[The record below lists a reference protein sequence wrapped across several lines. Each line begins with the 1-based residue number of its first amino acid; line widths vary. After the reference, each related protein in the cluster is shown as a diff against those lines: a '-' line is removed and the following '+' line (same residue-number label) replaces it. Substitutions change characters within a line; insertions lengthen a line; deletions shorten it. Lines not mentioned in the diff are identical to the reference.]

1 MRAPR
6 SPRARVPPVRMVI
19 ARCSATYSGRLSSTL
34 ASGVRLIMVK
44 ADGCVALHADIGAY
58 KPLNWMNA
66 PNTVTE
72 HDDRWVVTN
81 PAGERLEI
89 VLEEVIQDLIV
100 ELDTERGLTMDG
112 IERELQALLADHPD
126 HIEVGLTTVTREFR
140 TDIGPVDILCRDA
153 DGASVAVEIKRIGEI
168 DGVEQLTR
176 YLERMQRDPE
186 LAPVRG
192 ILAATTIKPQAR
204 VLAESRG
211 IGWVEV
217 DLAVLRGEEELAP
230 RLFAL

>member
-1 MRAPR
+1 
-6 SPRARVPPVRMVI
+6 MVI
-19 ARCSATYSGRLSSTL
+19 ARCSATYQGRLSSTL

-72 HDDRWVVTN
+72 LDDRWVVTN

-89 VLEEVIQDLIV
+89 LLEEIIHDLV
-100 ELDTERGLTMDG
+100 VPLDTERGLTMDG
-112 IERELQALLADHPD
+112 VERELQQLLAEHPD
-126 HIEVGLTTVTREFR
+126 HIEVGLTTIVREFR

-153 DGASVAVEIKRIGEI
+153 SGGSVAVEIKRIGEI

-186 LAPVRG
+186 LVPVRG
-192 ILAATTIKPQAR
+192 ILAATTVRPQAR

-217 DLAVLRGEEELAP
+217 DLASLRGEEDPTP

>member
-1 MRAPR
+1 
-6 SPRARVPPVRMVI
+6 MVI
-19 ARCSATYSGRLSSTL
+19 ARCTATYSGRLSSTL

-44 ADGCVALHADIGAY
+44 ADGCVAIHADIGAY

-72 HDDRWVVTN
+72 LEDRWVVTN
-81 PAGERLEI
+81 PSGERLEI
-89 VLEEVIQDLIV
+89 VLEEVIEDLRV
-100 ELDTERGLTMDG
+100 SLDTERGLTMDG
-112 IERELQALLADHPD
+112 IERELQLLLADHPD
-126 HIEVGLTTVTREFR
+126 HIERGLTTVTREFR
-140 TDIGPVDILCRDA
+140 TDIGPVDILCRDG
-153 DGASVAVEIKRIGEI
+153 DGRSVAVEIKRIGEI

-192 ILAATTIKPQAR
+192 ILAATTVKPQAR

-217 DLAVLRGEEELAP
+217 DLALLRGEEELAP
-230 RLFAL
+230 RLFPI

>member
-1 MRAPR
+1 ML
-6 SPRARVPPVRMVI
+6 I

-34 ASGVRLIMVK
+34 ASGVRLVMIK

-66 PNTVTE
+66 PNVVTE
-72 HDDRWVVTN
+72 LEDRWIVTN

-89 VLEEVIQDLIV
+89 VLEEIIEDISV

-112 IERELQALLADHPD
+112 VERELQALLADHPE
-126 HIEVGLTTVTREFR
+126 HIEVGLTTITREFR

-153 DGASVAVEIKRIGEI
+153 LGASVAVEIKRIGEI

-192 ILAATTIKPQAR
+192 ILAATVVKPQAR
-204 VLAESRG
+204 VLATSRG
-211 IGWVEV
+211 IAWVEV
-217 DLAVLRGEEELAP
+217 DVALLRGEEELAP
-230 RLFAL
+230 RLFAP

>member
-1 MRAPR
+1 
-6 SPRARVPPVRMVI
+6 MVI

-34 ASGVRLIMVK
+34 TSGVRLIMVK
-44 ADGCVALHADIGAY
+44 ADGCVAIHADIGAY

-72 HDDRWVVTN
+72 LEDRWVVTN

-89 VLEEVIQDLIV
+89 LLEEVIEDLHV
-100 ELDTERGLTMDG
+100 PLDTERGLTMDG
-112 IERELQALLADHPD
+112 IERELQLLLADHPD
-126 HIEVGLTTVTREFR
+126 HIEQGLTTVTREFR
-140 TDIGPVDILCRDA
+140 TDIGPVDILCRDE
-153 DGASVAVEIKRIGEI
+153 DGGSVAVEIKRIGEI

-176 YLERMQRDPE
+176 YLERMQRDPQ

-192 ILAATTIKPQAR
+192 ILAATTVKPQAR

-217 DLAVLRGEEELAP
+217 DLALLRGEEELAP

>member
-1 MRAPR
+1 
-6 SPRARVPPVRMVI
+6 VRILI
-19 ARCSATYSGRLSSTL
+19 ARCSATYSGRLSSSLT
-34 ASGVRLIMVK
+34 SGVRLVMVK
-44 ADGCVALHADIGAY
+44 ADGCVAVHADIGAY

-72 HDDRWVVTN
+72 LEDRWIVTN
-81 PAGERLEI
+81 PGGERLEI
-89 VLEEVIQDLIV
+89 LLEEVLQDLTV

-112 IERELQALLADHPD
+112 VERELQGLLADHPD
-126 HIEVGLTTVTREFR
+126 HIESGLTTVTREFR
-140 TDIGPVDILCRDA
+140 TDIGPVDILCRAA
-153 DGASVAVEIKRIGEI
+153 DGASVAVEVKRIGEI

-192 ILAATTIKPQAR
+192 ILVATVVKPQAR

-217 DLAVLRGEEELAP
+217 DLPGLRGEEELAP

>member
-1 MRAPR
+1 
-6 SPRARVPPVRMVI
+6 MVI

-34 ASGVRLIMVK
+34 ASGMRLIMVK
-44 ADGCVALHADIGAY
+44 ADGCVAIHADIGAY

-72 HDDRWVVTN
+72 LEDRWVVTN
-81 PAGERLEI
+81 PSGERLEI
-89 VLEEVIQDLIV
+89 VLEEVIEDLRV
-100 ELDTERGLTMDG
+100 SLDTERGLTMDG
-112 IERELQALLADHPD
+112 IERELQLLLADHPD
-126 HIEVGLTTVTREFR
+126 HIERGLTTVTREFR
-140 TDIGPVDILCRDA
+140 TDIGPVDILCRDG
-153 DGASVAVEIKRIGEI
+153 DGRSVAVEIKRIGEI

-192 ILAATTIKPQAR
+192 ILAATTVKPQAR

-217 DLAVLRGEEELAP
+217 DLALLRGEEGLAP
-230 RLFAL
+230 RLFPI

>member
-1 MRAPR
+1 
-6 SPRARVPPVRMVI
+6 MVI

-44 ADGCVALHADIGAY
+44 ADGCVAIHADIGAY

-72 HDDRWVVTN
+72 VDDRWVVTN
-81 PAGERLEI
+81 PSGERLEI
-89 VLEEVIQDLIV
+89 VLEEVIEDLRV
-100 ELDTERGLTMDG
+100 PLDIERGLTMDG
-112 IERELQALLADHPD
+112 IERELQLLLADHP
-126 HIEVGLTTVTREFR
+126 HHLERGLTTVTREFR
-140 TDIGPVDILCRDA
+140 TDIGPVDILCRDE

-192 ILAATTIKPQAR
+192 ILAATIVRPQAR

-217 DLAVLRGEEELAP
+217 DLALLRGEEELAP

>member
-1 MRAPR
+1 
-6 SPRARVPPVRMVI
+6 MVI

-34 ASGVRLIMVK
+34 ASGMRLIMVK
-44 ADGCVALHADIGAY
+44 ADGCVAIHADIGAY

-72 HDDRWVVTN
+72 LEDRWVVTN
-81 PAGERLEI
+81 PSGERLEI
-89 VLEEVIQDLIV
+89 VLEEVIEDLRV
-100 ELDTERGLTMDG
+100 SLDTERGLTMNG
-112 IERELQALLADHPD
+112 IERELQLLLADHPD
-126 HIEVGLTTVTREFR
+126 HIERGLTTVTREFR
-140 TDIGPVDILCRDA
+140 TDIGPVDILCRDG
-153 DGASVAVEIKRIGEI
+153 DGRSVAVEIKRIGEI

-192 ILAATTIKPQAR
+192 ILAATTVKPQAR

-217 DLAVLRGEEELAP
+217 DLALLRGEEELAP
-230 RLFAL
+230 RLFPI

>member
-1 MRAPR
+1 
-6 SPRARVPPVRMVI
+6 MVI

-34 ASGVRLIMVK
+34 ASGMRLIMVK
-44 ADGCVALHADIGAY
+44 ADGCVAIHADIGAY

-72 HDDRWVVTN
+72 LEDRWVVTN
-81 PAGERLEI
+81 PSGERLEI
-89 VLEEVIQDLIV
+89 VLEEVMEDLRV
-100 ELDTERGLTMDG
+100 SLDTERGLTMDG
-112 IERELQALLADHPD
+112 IERELQLLLADHPD
-126 HIEVGLTTVTREFR
+126 HIEHGLTTVTREFR
-140 TDIGPVDILCRDA
+140 TDIGPVDILCRDG
-153 DGASVAVEIKRIGEI
+153 DGRSVAVEIKRIGEI

-192 ILAATTIKPQAR
+192 ILAATTVKPQAR

-217 DLAVLRGEEELAP
+217 DLALLRGEEELAP
-230 RLFAL
+230 RLFPI

>member
-1 MRAPR
+1 
-6 SPRARVPPVRMVI
+6 MVI
-19 ARCSATYSGRLSSTL
+19 ARCTATYSGRLSSTL

-44 ADGCVALHADIGAY
+44 ADGCVAIHADIGAY

-72 HDDRWVVTN
+72 LEDRWVVTN
-81 PAGERLEI
+81 PSGERLEI
-89 VLEEVIQDLIV
+89 VLEEVMEDLRV
-100 ELDTERGLTMDG
+100 SLDTERGLTMDG
-112 IERELQALLADHPD
+112 IERELQLLLADHPD
-126 HIEVGLTTVTREFR
+126 HIERGLTTVTREFR
-140 TDIGPVDILCRDA
+140 TDIGPVDILCRDG
-153 DGASVAVEIKRIGEI
+153 DGRSVAVEIKRIGEI

-186 LAPVRG
+186 LTPVRG
-192 ILAATTIKPQAR
+192 ILAATTVKPQAR

-217 DLAVLRGEEELAP
+217 DLALLRGEEELAP
-230 RLFAL
+230 RLFPI

>member
-1 MRAPR
+1 ML
-6 SPRARVPPVRMVI
+6 I
-19 ARCSATYSGRLSSTL
+19 ARCSATYSGRLASTL

-44 ADGCVALHADIGAY
+44 ADGCVAVHADVGAY

-72 HDDRWVVTN
+72 LEDRWIVTN

-89 VLEEVIQDLIV
+89 LLEEVLEDLVV

-126 HIEVGLTTVTREFR
+126 HIEPGLTTVTREFR
-140 TDIGPVDILCRDA
+140 TDIGPVDILCRDP
-153 DGASVAVEIKRIGEI
+153 DGASVAVEVKRIGEI
-168 DGVEQLTR
+168 DGVEQLSR
-176 YLERMQRDPE
+176 YLDRMQRDPE

-192 ILAATTIKPQAR
+192 ILVATTIRPQAR

-211 IGWVEV
+211 IAWTEV

-230 RLFAL
+230 RLFAI

>member
-1 MRAPR
+1 
-6 SPRARVPPVRMVI
+6 VRLVI
-19 ARCSATYSGRLSSTL
+19 ARCSATYSGRLASTL
-34 ASGVRLIMVK
+34 ASGVRLILVK
-44 ADGCVALHADIGAY
+44 ADGCVAVHADVGAY

-72 HDDRWVVTN
+72 SEDRWVVTN

-89 VLEEVIQDLIV
+89 HFEEVLQDVRV

-112 IERELQALLADHPD
+112 VERELQELLADHPE
-126 HIEVGLTTVTREFR
+126 HIEPGLRTVTREFR
-140 TDIGPVDILCRDA
+140 TDIGPVDLLCRGV
-153 DGASVAVEIKRIGEI
+153 DGTSVAVEIKRVGEI

-176 YLERMQRDPE
+176 YLERLARDPE
-186 LAPVRG
+186 LSGVRG
-192 ILAATTIKPQAR
+192 ILVATAVRPQAR

-211 IGWVEV
+211 MGWVEV
-217 DLAVLRGEEELAP
+217 DLPTLRGEDELAP

>member
-1 MRAPR
+1 
-6 SPRARVPPVRMVI
+6 MVI
-19 ARCSATYSGRLSSTL
+19 ARCSATYQGRLSSTL

-72 HDDRWVVTN
+72 LDDRWVVTN

-89 VLEEVIQDLIV
+89 LLEEVIQDLV
-100 ELDTERGLTMDG
+100 VPLDTERGLTMDG
-112 IERELQALLADHPD
+112 VERELQQLLAEHPD
-126 HIEVGLTTVTREFR
+126 HIEVGLTTIVREFR

-153 DGASVAVEIKRIGEI
+153 SGGSVAVEIKRIGEI

-186 LAPVRG
+186 LVPVRG
-192 ILAATTIKPQAR
+192 ILAATTVRPQAR

-217 DLAVLRGEEELAP
+217 DLASLRGEEDPTP

>member
-1 MRAPR
+1 
-6 SPRARVPPVRMVI
+6 MVI
-19 ARCSATYSGRLSSTL
+19 ARCSATYSGRLASTL
-34 ASGVRLIMVK
+34 TSGVRLIMVK
-44 ADGCVALHADIGAY
+44 ADGCVAIHADIGAY

-72 HDDRWVVTN
+72 LEDRWIVTN
-81 PAGERLEI
+81 PSGERLEI
-89 VLEEVIQDLIV
+89 LLEEVLHDETV
-100 ELDTERGLTMDG
+100 ALDTSRGLTMDG

-126 HIEVGLTTVTREFR
+126 HIEHGLSTVKREFR
-140 TDIGPVDILCRDA
+140 TDIGPVDILCRSA
-153 DGASVAVEIKRIGEI
+153 EGESVAVEIKRVGEI

-192 ILAATTIKPQAR
+192 ILAATTVKPQAR

-211 IGWVEV
+211 IRWVEV
-217 DLAVLRGEEELAP
+217 DIAALRGEEEVAP
-230 RLFAL
+230 RLFMP

>member
-1 MRAPR
+1 
-6 SPRARVPPVRMVI
+6 MVI

-44 ADGCVALHADIGAY
+44 ADGCVAIHADIGAY

-72 HDDRWVVTN
+72 LEDRWVVTN
-81 PAGERLEI
+81 PSGERLEI
-89 VLEEVIQDLIV
+89 VLEEVIEDLRV
-100 ELDTERGLTMDG
+100 SLDTERGLTMDG
-112 IERELQALLADHPD
+112 IERELQLLLADHPD
-126 HIEVGLTTVTREFR
+126 HIERGLTTVTREFR
-140 TDIGPVDILCRDA
+140 TDIGPVDILCRDG
-153 DGASVAVEIKRIGEI
+153 DGRSVAVEVKRIGEI

-192 ILAATTIKPQAR
+192 ILAATTVKPQAR

-217 DLAVLRGEEELAP
+217 DLALLRGEEELAP
-230 RLFAL
+230 RLFPI

>member
-1 MRAPR
+1 M
-6 SPRARVPPVRMVI
+6 RMVI

-34 ASGVRLIMVK
+34 SSGVRLIMVK
-44 ADGCVALHADIGAY
+44 ADGCVAIHADIGAY

-72 HDDRWVVTN
+72 LEDRWVVTN
-81 PAGERLEI
+81 PSGERLEI
-89 VLEEVIQDLIV
+89 VLEEVIQDVTV

-126 HIEVGLTTVTREFR
+126 YIESGLTTVTREFR
-140 TDIGPVDILCRDA
+140 TDIGPVDILCRDGE
-153 DGASVAVEIKRIGEI
+153 GASVAVEIKRIGEI

-217 DLAVLRGEEELAP
+217 DLAALRGEEELAP

>member
-1 MRAPR
+1 ML
-6 SPRARVPPVRMVI
+6 I
-19 ARCSATYSGRLSSTL
+19 ARCSATYSGRLASTL

-44 ADGCVALHADIGAY
+44 ADGCVAVHADVGAY

-72 HDDRWVVTN
+72 LEDRWIVTN

-89 VLEEVIQDLIV
+89 LLEEVLEDLVV

-126 HIEVGLTTVTREFR
+126 HIEPGLTTVTREFR

-153 DGASVAVEIKRIGEI
+153 DGASVAVEVKRIGEI
-168 DGVEQLTR
+168 DGVEQLSR
-176 YLERMQRDPE
+176 YLDRMQRDPE

-192 ILAATTIKPQAR
+192 ILVATTIRPQAR

-211 IGWVEV
+211 IAWTEV

-230 RLFAL
+230 RLFAI

>member
-1 MRAPR
+1 
-6 SPRARVPPVRMVI
+6 VRLLI
-19 ARCSATYSGRLSSTL
+19 ARCSATYVGRLSSTL
-34 ASGVRLIMVK
+34 TSGVRLIMVK
-44 ADGCVALHADIGAY
+44 ADGCVAIHADIGAY

-72 HDDRWVVTN
+72 LEDRWIVTN

-89 VLEEVIQDLIV
+89 VLEEVMQDLSSP
-100 ELDTERGLTMDG
+100 LDTERGLTMDG
-112 IERELQALLADHPD
+112 VERELQELLAANPH
-126 HIEVGLTTVTREFR
+126 HLGVGLTTIVREFR
-140 TDIGPVDILCRDA
+140 TDIGPVDILCRDE

-192 ILAATTIKPQAR
+192 LFAATVVKPQAR

-217 DLAVLRGEEELAP
+217 DLAALRGEEELNP
-230 RLFAL
+230 RLFSP

>member
-1 MRAPR
+1 MVRR
-6 SPRARVPPVRMVI
+6 MRMVI
-19 ARCSATYSGRLSSTL
+19 ARCTATYSGRLSSTL

-44 ADGCVALHADIGAY
+44 ADGCVAIHADIGAY

-72 HDDRWVVTN
+72 LEDRWVVTN
-81 PAGERLEI
+81 PSGERLEI
-89 VLEEVIQDLIV
+89 VLEEVMEDLRV
-100 ELDTERGLTMDG
+100 SLDTERGLTMDG
-112 IERELQALLADHPD
+112 IERELQLLLADHPD
-126 HIEVGLTTVTREFR
+126 HIERGLTTVTREFR
-140 TDIGPVDILCRDA
+140 TDIGPVDILCRDG
-153 DGASVAVEIKRIGEI
+153 DGRSVAVEIKRIGEI

-186 LAPVRG
+186 LTPVRG
-192 ILAATTIKPQAR
+192 ILAATTVKPQAR

-217 DLAVLRGEEELAP
+217 DLALLRGEEELAP
-230 RLFAL
+230 RLFPI

>member
-1 MRAPR
+1 ML
-6 SPRARVPPVRMVI
+6 I

-34 ASGVRLIMVK
+34 ASGVRLVMVK
-44 ADGCVALHADIGAY
+44 ADGCVAVHADIGAY

-72 HDDRWVVTN
+72 LEDRWVVTN

-89 VLEEVIQDLIV
+89 LLEEVIQDLTV

-112 IERELQALLADHPD
+112 VERELQLLLADHPD

-140 TDIGPVDILCRDA
+140 TDIGPVDILCRDTG
-153 DGASVAVEIKRIGEI
+153 GASVAVEIKRIGEI

-176 YLERMQRDPE
+176 YLERMQRDPQ

-192 ILAATTIKPQAR
+192 ILAATIVKPQAR
-204 VLAESRG
+204 VLAEARG
-211 IGWVEV
+211 IGWVEI
-217 DLAVLRGEEELAP
+217 DLAALRGEEELAP
-230 RLFAL
+230 RLFPL

>member
-1 MRAPR
+1 M
-6 SPRARVPPVRMVI
+6 RMVI

-34 ASGVRLIMVK
+34 ASGMRLIMVK
-44 ADGCVALHADIGAY
+44 ADGCVAIHADIGAY

-72 HDDRWVVTN
+72 LEDRWVVTN
-81 PAGERLEI
+81 PSGERLEI
-89 VLEEVIQDLIV
+89 VLEEVIEDLRV
-100 ELDTERGLTMDG
+100 SLDTERGLTMDG
-112 IERELQALLADHPD
+112 IERELQLLLADHPD
-126 HIEVGLTTVTREFR
+126 HIERGLTTVTREFR
-140 TDIGPVDILCRDA
+140 TDIGPVDILCRDG
-153 DGASVAVEIKRIGEI
+153 DGRSVAVEIKRIGEI

-192 ILAATTIKPQAR
+192 ILAATTVKPQAR

-217 DLAVLRGEEELAP
+217 DLALLRGEEELAP
-230 RLFAL
+230 RLFPI

>member
-1 MRAPR
+1 
-6 SPRARVPPVRMVI
+6 MVI

-34 ASGVRLIMVK
+34 ASGMRLIMVK
-44 ADGCVALHADIGAY
+44 ADGCVAIHADIGAY

-72 HDDRWVVTN
+72 LEDRWVVTN
-81 PAGERLEI
+81 PSGERLEI
-89 VLEEVIQDLIV
+89 VLEEVIEDLRV
-100 ELDTERGLTMDG
+100 SLDTERGLTMDG
-112 IERELQALLADHPD
+112 IERELQLLLADHPD
-126 HIEVGLTTVTREFR
+126 HIERGLTTVTREFR
-140 TDIGPVDILCRDA
+140 TDIGPVDILCRDG
-153 DGASVAVEIKRIGEI
+153 DGRSVAVEVKRIGEI

-192 ILAATTIKPQAR
+192 ILAATTVKPQAR

-217 DLAVLRGEEELAP
+217 DLALLRGEEELAP
-230 RLFAL
+230 RLFPI

>member
-1 MRAPR
+1 
-6 SPRARVPPVRMVI
+6 MVI

-44 ADGCVALHADIGAY
+44 ADGCVAVHADIGAY

-72 HDDRWVVTN
+72 LDDRWVVTN
-81 PAGERLEI
+81 PSGERLEI
-89 VLEEVIQDLIV
+89 VLEEVIQDV
-100 ELDTERGLTMDG
+100 TVPLDTERGLTMDG
-112 IERELQALLADHPD
+112 IERELQALLAEHPD
-126 HIEVGLTTVTREFR
+126 HIEAGLTTVTREFR
-140 TDIGPVDILCRDA
+140 TDIGPVDILCRDGE
-153 DGASVAVEIKRIGEI
+153 GASVAVEIKRIGEI

-192 ILAATTIKPQAR
+192 ILAAATIKPQAR

-217 DLAVLRGEEELAP
+217 DLAALRGEEELAP